1 VNKYDK
7 ISKNGEFLMQASR
20 VNGYITNEGHLVLD
34 VPLSL
39 PPGKVEIILLSP
51 LPKGGGGCYE
61 TDALQKTETK
71 EAEQSGSPE
80 EVQEISYTSEQ
91 EATIKAFL
99 AAAGCGSSG
108 NPDSSVNVDEVLY
121 GMIPLT

>member
-1 VNKYDK
+1 
-7 ISKNGEFLMQASR
+7 MQASR
-20 VNGYITNEGHLVLD
+20 VNGYITNEGRLVLD

-39 PPGKVEIILLSP
+39 PPGKVEIILLS
-51 LPKGGGGCYE
+51 YE
-61 TDALQKTETK
+61 TDALQKPETK
-71 EAEQSGSPE
+71 EAGQSGSPE
-80 EVQEISYTSEQ
+80 EVQEISDTSEQ

-121 GMIPLT
+121 GGKK